1 MIITKQKTIQRLCFI
16 KVIDKYM
23 KQLVLFSLI
32 FFFQITFAFGQ
43 KNRSET
49 KIRNHNLVDT
59 SKIAIIPFDKSKFW
73 FFKENDPTSLTS
85 RDLDQIDKLLTLCIF
100 KYNYKKQKIYNQIE
114 RNNVENEEYFER
126 NCIDLSKYKRQY
138 VATINSKGEKEIWV
152 NLFCDTFNS
161 NWKNEILVVFD
172 GGNCFFNVKLNL
184 KKKKYFELRI
194 NGVA

>member
-1 MIITKQKTIQRLCFI
+1 
-16 KVIDKYM
+16 M
-23 KQLVLFSLI
+23 KQLAVFSLLY
-32 FFFQITFAFGQ
+32 FFQITFAFGQ

-59 SKIAIIPFDKSKFW
+59 SKIAIIPFDKSKCW
-73 FFKENDPTSLTS
+73 FFKENDPTSLAS

-100 KYNYKKQKIYNQIE
+100 KYNSKKLKIYNQLDKNKIE
-114 RNNVENEEYFER
+114 DKENFER
-126 NCIDLSKYKRQY
+126 NYIDLSKYKRQY

-152 NLFCDTFNS
+152 NFFCDTFNS
-161 NWKNEILVVFD
+161 NWKKEILVVFD

-184 KKKKYFELRI
+184 KKKKYFDLII

>member
-1 MIITKQKTIQRLCFI
+1 
-16 KVIDKYM
+16 M
-23 KQLVLFSLI
+23 KQLAVFSLLY
-32 FFFQITFAFGQ
+32 FFQITFLFGQ
-43 KNRSET
+43 KNKSET

-59 SKIAIIPFDKSKFW
+59 SKIAIIPFDNYKSW
-73 FFKENDPTSLTS
+73 FFKENDSTSLTS
-85 RDLDQIDKLLTLCIF
+85 IEIEQIEKLLTLCIF
-100 KYNYKKQKIYNQIE
+100 KYNFKKQKIYNQIE

-126 NCIDLSKYKRQY
+126 NCIDLSMYKRQY

>member
-1 MIITKQKTIQRLCFI
+1 
-16 KVIDKYM
+16 M
-23 KQLVLFSLI
+23 KQLAIFSLLYL
-32 FFFQITFAFGQ
+32 FQITFAFGQ
-43 KNRSET
+43 KIKSET
-49 KIRNHNLVDT
+49 KSHYLVDT
-59 SKIAIIPFDKSKFW
+59 SKIAIIPFDKSKSW
-73 FFKENDPTSLTS
+73 FFKENEPTSLTS
-85 RDLDQIDKLLTLCIF
+85 KDLDQIDKLLTLCIF

-172 GGNCFFNVKLNL
+172 GGNYFFNVKLNL

>member
-1 MIITKQKTIQRLCFI
+1 MIIDKTENNSTTIFI
-16 KVIDKYM
+16 EVINKFM
-23 KQLVLFSLI
+23 KQIAVFSLL
-32 FFFQITFAFGQ
+32 FFFQITFGFGQ
-43 KNRSET
+43 KIKSES
-49 KIRNHNLVDT
+49 KKCNHHIINT
-59 SKIAIIPFDKSKFW
+59 SKIAIIPFDKSKSW
-73 FFKENDPTSLTS
+73 FFKENNPGSLTS
-85 RDLDQIDKLLTLCIF
+85 KDIEQIEKLLTLCIF
-100 KYNYKKQKIYNQIE
+100 KYNSKKQKIYNQVE
-114 RNNVENEEYFER
+114 KNKVENKEYFER

-152 NLFCDTFNS
+152 NFFCDTWNS

>member
-1 MIITKQKTIQRLCFI
+1 
-16 KVIDKYM
+16 M
-23 KQLVLFSLI
+23 KQLAVFSLLY
-32 FFFQITFAFGQ
+32 FFQITFAFGQ

-59 SKIAIIPFDKSKFW
+59 YKIAIIPFDKSKSW
-73 FFKENDPTSLTS
+73 FFKENEPTSLTS
-85 RDLDQIDKLLTLCIF
+85 IDMEQIEKLITLCIF
-100 KYNYKKQKIYNQIE
+100 NYNSKKLKIYNQLDKNKIE
-114 RNNVENEEYFER
+114 NKEYFER

-152 NLFCDTFNS
+152 NLFCDTYNS
-161 NWKNEILVVFD
+161 NWKKEILVVFD

-184 KKKKYFELRI
+184 KKKKYFELII